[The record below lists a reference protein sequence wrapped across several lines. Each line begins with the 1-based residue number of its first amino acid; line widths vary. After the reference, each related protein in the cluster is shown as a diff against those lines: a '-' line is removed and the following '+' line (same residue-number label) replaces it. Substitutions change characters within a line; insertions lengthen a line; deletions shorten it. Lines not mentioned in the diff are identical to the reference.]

1 MNPLVPNKVELL
13 AKPPTALGAHIGLLP
28 GVCLPVSGEERLKF
42 KGSST
47 LGAQERFY
55 LCMNPLV
62 PNEVDL
68 LGETP
73 ATLSTHV
80 RLLPCVCLLMSHE
93 RTLLAKALPAIG
105 ANVGFLPGVG
115 DLMSEEP
122 GEQPEATPT
131 H

>member
-1 MNPLVPNKVELL
+1 MNPLVPNEVELL
-13 AKPPTALGAHIGLLP
+13 TKPLTTLGAHVGLLP
-28 GVCLPVSGEERLKF
+28 RVCLPVSGKERLKL
-42 KGSST
+42 KGSPT
-47 LGAQERFY
+47 LRAQERFDF
-55 LCMNPLV
+55 CMNPLV

-73 ATLSTHV
+73 ATLATHV

-93 RTLLAKALPAIG
+93 RTLLAKALPTLS
-105 ANVGFLPGVG
+105 ANVRFLPGVC
-115 DLMSEEP
+115 DLVSEEP